1 MDDLYID
8 VKRTIDDQVDTTEL
22 LPFCY
27 QNMLVEVELPL

>member
-8 VKRTIDDQVDTTEL
+8 INRTIDDQVDETEL

-27 QNMLVEVELPL
+27 INLIDQELPLG